1 MDLENV
7 KTTSTGER
15 IKSFFKQRFS
25 IIILMIGCFAFIFK
39 DAINWKVNDKDLY
52 ALIFSMIVTYF
63 FTMYVVIIMG
73 KMGLKAGKSN
83 QIFLKTLDY
92 YGEAKKAAEP
102 ARQYLGLFCRMK
114 TKEEHEIMQQ
124 QILDE
129 ENLELSKLYEY
140 DLKKMTKHQRKLI
153 KKAKKIKT
161 IRLQERDL
169 ISERGWSKESQ
180 WGTYL
185 GKSERQFV
193 FRNETTNGIA
203 KFLLPVVI
211 TIIGIESIVLT
222 SVLGGLIKVAVVLF
236 SGLLNYLVN
245 EDFALNELRNR
256 FINKADFLIEFKAMY
271 DQGVF
276 TQNES
281 SGENF
286 I

>member
-7 KTTSTGER
+7 KTISTGER
-15 IKSFFKQRFS
+15 IKSFFKQRFAL
-25 IIILMIGCFAFIFK
+25 IILMVGCFAFIFK
-39 DAINWKVNDKDLY
+39 DAINWKINDEDIY
-52 ALIFSMIVTYF
+52 ALIFSTFVTYF

-83 QIFLKTLDY
+83 QIFLKTLEY

-102 ARQYLGLFCRMK
+102 ARQYLGEFCKRK
-114 TKEEHEIMQQ
+114 TKEEHEIIQQ

-140 DLKKMTKHQRKLI
+140 DLSKMTKHQRKLI

-185 GKSERQFV
+185 GKSEKQFV
-193 FRNETTNGIA
+193 LKNETTNGIY
-203 KFLLPVVI
+203 KFILPIVI
-211 TIIGIESIVLT
+211 TLIGIDSIVLT
-222 SVLGGLIKVAVVLF
+222 SVLGGLIKVAVILF

-256 FINKADFLIEFKAMY
+256 FINKADFLIEFKSMY
-271 DQGVF
+271 DKGVF
-276 TQNES
+276 TKEES
-281 SGENF
+281 SEARV
-286 I
+286 